1 MRVFGIYV
9 TSAVA
14 KQTRVAEAYEKDPL
28 LSSLKEPSIEGV
40 SRVKLLLESGFL
52 ISSIQDPSIARELE
66 RLSNSLI
73 DAITHDSTEIEVN
86 RAQDNLFERVLFAW
100 KVYLKSHT

>member
-9 TSAVA
+9 TSAAA
-14 KQTRVAEAYEKDPL
+14 KQTRVAEAYERDPL

-52 ISSIQDPSIARELE
+52 VSRIQDSSIAGELE
-66 RLSNSLI
+66 RLSDSLI
-73 DAITHDSTEIEVN
+73 NAITQDSTEVEVN
-86 RAQDNLFERVLFAW
+86 AAQDNLFEHALFAW
-100 KVYLKSHT
+100 KVYLKDHT